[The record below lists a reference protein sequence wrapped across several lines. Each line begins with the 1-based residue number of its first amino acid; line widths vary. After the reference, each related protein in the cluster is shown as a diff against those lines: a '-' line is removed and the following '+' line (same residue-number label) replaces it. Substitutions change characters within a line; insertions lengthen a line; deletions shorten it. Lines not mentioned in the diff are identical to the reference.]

1 MTWINVPQ
9 ESILLPSNLAAV
21 DAFRPGAVMR
31 GMVHNAPDGSLH
43 VQVAGTRVPLPQSSN
58 LVAGQP
64 VMLNVG
70 ATEAGLQIQISPLA
84 TPAATPQAQSGVF
97 DLVATVL
104 RGLGNIDGKPIDPG
118 TAAAVIPPQFPR
130 SEAGV
135 RMLLSLFASRG
146 AIGQDI
152 SLIMNLVSNGSNA
165 LNLPGLSEQ
174 AAASLVLLSSW
185 EPDDIFA
192 ALGQMNTRAAAGP
205 EARIAQALLAGTS
218 PEDVIRSLESDARSF
233 IARLRGNEA
242 FTTYLRQTGQL
253 ESFQGAA
260 DRVLERIAASQLQ
273 NAHGVNQPYTF
284 FEIPCMPGQFV
295 QYGQVHILS
304 QGGKNNHTFDARNAV
319 VALDLSTTHLGDLW
333 ITLQIYG
340 GRCQC
345 RFCVTSP
352 EIAAVVRNEAGELTH
367 GLDAAG
373 YAGASVYVSVWDGDR
388 LREAAALVR
397 SLSGLDVSG

>member
-21 DAFRPGAVMR
+21 DALRPGTVAR

-43 VQVAGTRVPLPQSSN
+43 VQVAGARVPLPQSSS

-64 VMLNVG
+64 VTLQVS
-70 ATEAGLQIQISPLA
+70 ATDAGIQIQISPVA
-84 TPAATPQAQSGVF
+84 TPSAPAQSQPGVF

-104 RGLGNIDGKPIDPG
+104 RGLGNIEGKPIDPG

-130 SEAGV
+130 SEAAV

-146 AIGQDI
+146 SIGQDV
-152 SLIMNLVSNGSNA
+152 SLIMNLVSNAANA
-165 LNLPGLSEQ
+165 LNLPELSQQ

-185 EPDDIFA
+185 ETDDIFA
-192 ALGQMNTRAAAGP
+192 ALRQMNTRAAAGP

-218 PEDVIRSLESDARSF
+218 PEDIIRSLESDVRSF

-242 FTTYLRQTGQL
+242 FTTHLRQTGQI

-260 DRVLERIAASQLQ
+260 DRVMDRLAASQLQ
-273 NAHGVNQPYTF
+273 NAHGVNHPYTF
-284 FEIPCMPGQFV
+284 LEIPCVPGQFV
-295 QYGQVHILS
+295 QCGQVHFLS
-304 QGGKNNHTFDARNAV
+304 QGGKNSHTFDARNAV

-333 ITLQIYG
+333 ITLHVSA

-345 RFCVTSP
+345 RFCVTSA
-352 EIAAVVRNEAGELTH
+352 EIATVVRNEAAELAT

-388 LREAAALVR
+388 LREAASLVR
-397 SLSGLDVSG
+397 SMSGLDVSG